1 MLDDGGVCEICWLSA
16 DSTER
21 TQGGIVGSRCHR
33 SCAKVLE
40 KFQKLMLHT
49 DFGKD
54 AASWKTEIDP
64 IRNLV
69 FVAFSP

>member
-54 AASWKTEIDP
+54 AASWK
-64 IRNLV
+64 
-69 FVAFSP
+69 